1 MPPRCRV
8 TFFDNR
14 HQIRRSLEVQAAL
27 PLVAA
32 ETALE
37 LLILNHIQPEDLSP
51 FVQVEII
58 RTVQQTIPLAAVL
71 RGNRAPK
78 TRVA

>member
-14 HQIRRSLEVQAAL
+14 HQISRTLEVQAAL

-32 ETALE
+32 EAALE
-37 LLILNHIQPEDLSP
+37 LLILNHIEPDDLAPS
-51 FVQVEII
+51 VKVEIVK
-58 RTVQQTIPLAAVL
+58 TTEQTISLSTIILA
-71 RGNRAPK
+71 GNAPK